1 MNRDF
6 YDTLLISVQEIKEES
21 LINQNVDD
29 KTISSILDTAQEIY
43 LSEIIGTPLY
53 RRLQELVYN
62 KIKGLQGDKIDG
74 TGFEVYNELLE
85 EYVKPYLKYKTMEN
99 FIVENSFKLRNI
111 GVVRNLD
118 TNVNYV
124 DLDQIRFVQKHYA
137 SYVAKYEDRISKFLC
152 VHSKDMPEVTAEIAP
167 YLDEPKP
174 GETYSNTG
182 GLWLGGIKNNGCKSC
197 KN

>member
-6 YDTLLISVQEIKEES
+6 YDTLLISVQEVKEES

-43 LSEIIGTPLY
+43 LCEIIGTPLY

-62 KIKGLQGDKIDG
+62 KIKDNEGDKIDG

-85 EYVKPYLKYKTMEN
+85 NYVKPYLKYKAMEN

-137 SYVAKYEDRISKFLC
+137 TYVSKYEDRISKFLC
-152 VHSKDMPEVTAEIAP
+152 AHSSDLPEVTAEIAP

-174 GETYSNTG
+174 GETYSNTA
-182 GLWLGGIKNNGCKSC
+182 GLWLGGIKTNGCKSC
-197 KN
+197 QH